1 MSNTDEN
8 KNYKDILVQYKI
20 SNSKSKN
27 RILGKNFVEKI
38 KI

>member
-8 KNYKDILVQYKI
+8 KNYNDILVQYKI
-20 SNSKSKN
+20 LNSKSKH
-27 RILGKNFVEKI
+27 RILGKNLVEKI